1 MLSGGEVLQIEQ
13 QFLNQKSGKISKAF
27 FSNLF
32 INILRNRTELE
43 MVCSI
48 LLVVSTPKVVG
59 TSYWYDTSATPRAHS
74 LHTILQ
80 AEDNEF

>member
-32 INILRNRTELE
+32 INILRNRTELDGSI
-43 MVCSI
+43 CS
-48 LLVVSTPKVVG
+48 
-59 TSYWYDTSATPRAHS
+59 TSPPDSIY
-74 LHTILQ
+74 
-80 AEDNEF
+80 